1 MIAESLIKNNKITI
15 PNEILK
21 KIGKNG
27 NIAKWDI
34 NDKGKIEIEIIEIPK
49 ECIELSEELDELN
62 DEIERGE
69 GVTLTTEE
77 LAKKLGV
84 DYQ

>member
-1 MIAESLIKNNKITI
+1 MRYQ
-15 PNEILK
+15 

-27 NIAKWDI
+27 NISKW
-34 NDKGKIEIEIIEIPK
+34 NNNNKGKIEIEIMEIPK
-49 ECIELSEELDELN
+49 ECTELSEELDELN
-62 DEIERGE
+62 YEIERGE
-69 GVTLTTEE
+69 GLTLTTDE